1 MRRRDFIKVIAVA
14 GSTAAWPLS
23 VHAQQGERV
32 RRVGVLMP
40 GTADDPEYQTRLAAF
55 TERLGQLGW
64 VDGQTIHVDIRW
76 SGADSDRRRKF
87 ATEIVA
93 LAPDVILAP
102 GSSSMGPLLQ
112 ATHTIPVVFATTA
125 DPVGAGFVESLSRP
139 GGNATGFT
147 AYDYS
152 IGGKWLELLKEIS
165 PGVTRVAVIRDPI
178 TAAGVG
184 QLAAIQAVAQSL
196 RVELVPIN
204 FRDADQLERAIENFA
219 RPASAL
225 LIAQSSGAAVH
236 RMRIVALSAKHRLPV
251 VYPAFHYVTIGG
263 LMSYGPDL
271 VDEYRQAAGYVDR
284 ILKGEKPADLP
295 VQAPNKYELAINLK
309 TAKALGL
316 TVPPALLAR
325 ADKVIE

>member
-1 MRRRDFIKVIAVA
+1 MQRRDFIITLLGGA
-14 GSTAAWPLS
+14 AAWPLAAR
-23 VHAQQGERV
+23 AQQGERV
-32 RRVGVLMP
+32 RRIGVLMP

-55 TERLGQLGW
+55 TERLSQLGW
-64 VDGQTIHVDIRW
+64 VDGRNVRFDLRW
-76 SGADSDRRRKF
+76 TTSDFDRRRKVI
-87 ATEIVA
+87 TEIVA

-112 ATHTIPVVFATTA
+112 ATSAIPIIFATTA
-125 DPVGAGFVESLSRP
+125 DPVAAGFVESLSRP

-147 AYDYS
+147 AFDYS
-152 IGGKWLELLKEIS
+152 IGGKWLELLKEIK
-165 PGVTRVAVIRDPI
+165 PDVTRVAVIRDPV

-196 RVELVPIN
+196 RVDLVPIN
-204 FRDADQLERAIENFA
+204 LRDPEALERGIATFA
-219 RPASAL
+219 HPTGAL
-225 LIAQSSGAAVH
+225 LVAQSSGAAVH
-236 RMRIVALSAKHRLPV
+236 RERIVALAAKHRLPAI
-251 VYPAFHYVTIGG
+251 YPASHYVTIGG

-271 VDEYRQAAGYVDR
+271 IDEYRQAAGYVDR

-309 TAKALGL
+309 TVKALGL
-316 TVPPALLAR
+316 NMPPALLAR

>member
-1 MRRRDFIKVIAVA
+1 MRRRDLISLAA
-14 GSTAAWPLS
+14 GAAAWPLAAG
-23 VHAQQGERV
+23 AQQAEM
-32 RRVGVLMP
+32 RRIGVLMP
-40 GTADDPEYQTRLAAF
+40 GTADDSEYQTRLAAF
-55 TERLGQLGW
+55 TQKLSQLGW
-64 VDGQTIHVDIRW
+64 VDGQNVRVDIRW
-76 SGADSDRRRKF
+76 TAGDFDRRRKVI
-87 ATEIVA
+87 TEIVA

-112 ATHTIPVVFATTA
+112 ATSTIPIIFATTA
-125 DPVGAGFVESLSRP
+125 DPVAAGFVESLSRP

-147 AYDYS
+147 AFDYS
-152 IGGKWLELLKEIS
+152 IGGKWLELLKEIT
-165 PGVTRVAVIRDPI
+165 PDVTRVAVIRDPV

-184 QLAAIQAVAQSL
+184 QLAAIQAVAQPL
-196 RVELVPIN
+196 RVDLVPIN
-204 FRDADQLERAIENFA
+204 LRDPEALERGIVTFA

-225 LIAQSSGAAVH
+225 LVAQSSGAAVH
-236 RMRIVALSAKHRLPV
+236 RERIVALAAKHRLPA
-251 VYPAFHYVTIGG
+251 VYPASHFVTIGG

-316 TVPPALLAR
+316 KVPPALVAR
-325 ADKVIE
+325 ADKAL

>member
-1 MRRRDFIKVIAVA
+1 MRRREFIALVGGAV
-14 GSTAAWPLS
+14 AWPLT
-23 VHAQQGERV
+23 VRAQQDQRV
-32 RRVGVLMP
+32 RRIGVLMP

-55 TERLGQLGW
+55 TERLNQLGW
-64 VDGQTIHVDIRW
+64 VDGQNVRVDLRW
-76 SGADSDRRRKF
+76 IAGDSDRRRKLI
-87 ATEIVA
+87 TEIVA

-112 ATHTIPVVFATTA
+112 ATSAIPIIFATTA
-125 DPVGAGFVESLSRP
+125 DPVAAGFVESLSRP

-147 AYDYS
+147 AFDYS
-152 IGGKWLELLKEIS
+152 IGGKWLELLKEIK
-165 PGVTRVAVIRDPI
+165 PDVTRVAVIRDPV

-196 RVELVPIN
+196 RVDLVAIN
-204 FRDADQLERAIENFA
+204 LRDPEALERGIATFA

-225 LIAQSSGAAVH
+225 LVVQSAGAAVH
-236 RMRIVALSAKHRLPV
+236 RERIVALAAKHQLPA
-251 VYPAFHYVTIGG
+251 VYPASHYVAIGG

-271 VDEYRQAAGYVDR
+271 IDEYRQAAGYVDR

-309 TAKALGL
+309 TVKALGL
-316 TVPPALLAR
+316 KVPPALLAR

>member
-1 MRRRDFIKVIAVA
+1 MRRRDFIKVIA
-14 GSTAAWPLS
+14 GSTAAWPLA

-32 RRVGVLMP
+32 RRIGVLMP

-64 VDGQTIHVDIRW
+64 VDGQNIRVDIRW
-76 SGADSDRRRKF
+76 TAADSDRRRNL
-87 ATEIVA
+87 AAELVS
-93 LAPDVILAP
+93 LAPDVILVP
-102 GSSSMGPLLQ
+102 GSSSVGPLLQ
-112 ATHTIPVVFATTA
+112 VTRTIPVVFATTA

-139 GGNATGFT
+139 GANATGFA

-152 IGGKWLELLKEIS
+152 IGGKWLELLEEIS
-165 PGVTRVAVIRDPI
+165 PNLIRVAVIRDPV

-196 RVELVPIN
+196 RVDLVPIN
-204 FRDADQLERAIENFA
+204 FRDADQLERAIEAFA

-225 LIAQSSGAAVH
+225 LVAQSSGAAVY
-236 RMRIVALSAKHRLPV
+236 RKRLVALAAKHRMPAI
-251 VYPAFHYVTIGG
+251 YPGTHFVTTGG

-316 TVPPALLAR
+316 SVPPTLLAR

>member
-1 MRRRDFIKVIAVA
+1 
-14 GSTAAWPLS
+14 
-23 VHAQQGERV
+23 
-32 RRVGVLMP
+32 MP

-87 ATEIVA
+87 ATEIVT

-196 RVELVPIN
+196 RVEP
-204 FRDADQLERAIENFA
+204 RGT
-219 RPASAL
+219 S
-225 LIAQSSGAAVH
+225 
-236 RMRIVALSAKHRLPV
+236 RLPDTNILDV
-251 VYPAFHYVTIGG
+251 SIKKSFRFGR
-263 LMSYGPDL
+263 
-271 VDEYRQAAGYVDR
+271 YR
-284 ILKGEKPADLP
+284 
-295 VQAPNKYELAINLK
+295 LAIAWIVTSTTMN
-309 TAKALGL
+309 ASW
-316 TVPPALLAR
+316 R
-325 ADKVIE
+325 R

>member
-23 VHAQQGERV
+23 VRV

-87 ATEIVA
+87 VTEIVA

-236 RMRIVALSAKHRLPV
+236 RMRIVALAAKHRLPV

-295 VQAPNKYELAINLK
+295 VQAPSKYELAINLK

>member
-1 MRRRDFIKVIAVA
+1 MRRRDFIQVIAVA

-184 QLAAIQAVAQSL
+184 QLAAIQAVAP
-196 RVELVPIN
+196 R
-204 FRDADQLERAIENFA
+204 RW
-219 RPASAL
+219 
-225 LIAQSSGAAVH
+225 AV
-236 RMRIVALSAKHRLPV
+236 
-251 VYPAFHYVTIGG
+251 G
-263 LMSYGPDL
+263 
-271 VDEYRQAAGYVDR
+271 
-284 ILKGEKPADLP
+284 
-295 VQAPNKYELAINLK
+295 
-309 TAKALGL
+309 
-316 TVPPALLAR
+316 
-325 ADKVIE
+325 